1 MLLEATAVTPAD
13 GESDGDGGAP
23 PPPKP
28 VARRKHSR
36 PAPAHEAPYPRVH
49 VAKEAVRSE
58 YDGIK
63 LYLSETS
70 ITGYK
75 GVSLRADKPRERPY
89 NAAHA
94 GLRLGSYATALEAA
108 LAYARSVRGQT
119 TAKPL
124 YPPRK
129 RGGGPTGGDMPV
141 AKPRKPKGD
150 GTGMLPRPKKPK
162 PAREEEAFVAAA
174 RRGAERAAEEDG
186 EEGDD
191 ANLAAN
197 RPKRRNYLTTLE
209 SIRSTMSHHGMMAS
223 EKEQLEW
230 AMRGYEEQHRQQQ
243 QQYQAYKQ
251 QRGGGGLFGRRPV
264 EPRRAVARALRRR
277 AVVPL
282 DGRRRAVALRRCRRR
297 DSER

>member
-1 MLLEATAVTPAD
+1 
-13 GESDGDGGAP
+13 
-23 PPPKP
+23 
-28 VARRKHSR
+28 
-36 PAPAHEAPYPRVH
+36 
-49 VAKEAVRSE
+49 
-58 YDGIK
+58 
-63 LYLSETS
+63 
-70 ITGYK
+70 
-75 GVSLRADKPRERPY
+75 
-89 NAAHA
+89 
-94 GLRLGSYATALEAA
+94 
-108 LAYARSVRGQT
+108 VRGQT

-191 ANLAAN
+191 DNLAAN

-223 EKEQLEW
+223 EKEQMEW
-230 AMRGYEEQHRQQQ
+230 AIRGERHRTAHQPSPLTTA
-243 QQYQAYKQ
+243 YHSPTHHSPLTTQATRSSTGSSSSSSTKRTNSSAAAPLPPPPWFRPSLRFLLAAPP
-251 QRGGGGLFGRRPV
+251 RG
-264 EPRRAVARALRRR
+264 
-277 AVVPL
+277 
-282 DGRRRAVALRRCRRR
+282 
-297 DSER
+297 